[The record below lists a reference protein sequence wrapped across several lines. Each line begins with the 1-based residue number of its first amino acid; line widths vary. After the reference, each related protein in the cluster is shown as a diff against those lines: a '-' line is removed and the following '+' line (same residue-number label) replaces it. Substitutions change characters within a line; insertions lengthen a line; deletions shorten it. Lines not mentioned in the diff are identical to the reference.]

1 MHGRFMTFLV
11 LLLAASLLLFACGK
25 EGTRSSSRGNLTE
38 PAAPTPASTTSS
50 AAVKPTAPAPTP
62 PAASETP
69 PPTTSPAATS
79 ATAPSTLE
87 PAATPTETPST
98 PPPVSSPET
107 PPAPAPTTTPPAPE
121 STPTIDQRVAVI
133 NGHGIEASRLDQA
146 VAAVLT
152 QYQQLYSQFGINLGS
167 MMFGA
172 RGRIMDL
179 EMEVE
184 ALARLITQVIVDDE
198 IARRGIVITDPEAAA
213 EFDKQYE
220 ELLATR
226 GLEWLTSYAAQN
238 GMTLDGFKEWGRGV
252 VKQQMASQALQ
263 RAVAGPVTLS
273 DEDLEA
279 YWLENRANY
288 DTEEEI
294 HASHILVPTEQSAS
308 EVLADLEDGADFA
321 TLAKERST
329 DTGSA
334 QKGGDLGWFGRG
346 QMVGEFE
353 EAAFALGVG
362 ERSGIVESEYGFHII
377 LLVDRKA
384 AVRHEFAEV
393 RDQVRSDL
401 EKEQIT
407 EGAAAWHDAAVA
419 AATIEI
425 TDPMLDAG
433 WKKSQDLDAGLT
445 AFERLYDERRVDEPY
460 LPFIIGSLY
469 EATMNNKN
477 TERTALEA
485 GASTDPASAEQ
496 FAALGEEIEEA
507 RVKALSFYEIA
518 LAAFSDDETIQER
531 VKALTPQTSS
541 ESAI

>member
-1 MHGRFMTFLV
+1 MHGRFMAFLV
-11 LLLAASLLLFACGK
+11 LLLAASLLLLACGK
-25 EGTRSSSRGNLTE
+25 ETPRASSPRTATVPTA
-38 PAAPTPASTTSS
+38 PAPASSTSP
-50 AAVKPTAPAPTP
+50 AAVKPTAPAVTP

-79 ATAPSTLE
+79 ATAPSTPE
-87 PAATPTETPST
+87 PTVTPTETPST
-98 PPPVSSPET
+98 PPASSPEAPST
-107 PPAPAPTTTPPAPE
+107 PAPVATPPAPE
-121 STPTIDQRVAVI
+121 VPPAMDQRVAVI
-133 NGHGIEASRLDQA
+133 NGHAIESSRLDQA
-146 VAAVLT
+146 AAAVLT

-172 RGRIMDL
+172 RGRVMDL

-184 ALARLITQVIVDDE
+184 ALARLVTQIIVDDE
-198 IARRGIVITDPEAAA
+198 IERRGIVITDAEAAE

-220 ELLATR
+220 ELLSTR
-226 GLEWLTSYAAQN
+226 GLEWLTAYAAQN
-238 GMTLDGFKEWGRGV
+238 GMTLDEFKEWGRGV
-252 VKQQMASQALQ
+252 IKQQMASQALQ
-263 RAVAGPVTLS
+263 RAVAGPITLS

-294 HASHILVPTEQSAS
+294 RASHILVPTEQSAS
-308 EVLADLEDGADFA
+308 EVVADLENGADFA

-334 QKGGDLGWFGRG
+334 EKGGDLGWFGRG

-362 ERSGIVESEYGFHII
+362 ERSGIVKSDYGFHII

-433 WKKSQDLDAGLT
+433 WKKSQDLSAGLT
-445 AFERLYDERRVDEPY
+445 AFERLYDEHRVEEPY
-460 LPFIIGSLY
+460 LPFLIGSLY
-469 EATMNNKN
+469 ETIMNNKN

-485 GASTDPASAEQ
+485 EASSDPASAEQ

-507 RVKALSFYEIA
+507 RAKALSFYQIA
-518 LAAFSDDETIQER
+518 LAAFSDDETIQAR

>member
-1 MHGRFMTFLV
+1 MHGRFMAFLV
-11 LLLAASLLLFACGK
+11 LLLAASLLLLACGK
-25 EGTRSSSRGNLTE
+25 ETPRASSPRTATVPTA
-38 PAAPTPASTTSS
+38 PAPASSTSP
-50 AAVKPTAPAPTP
+50 AAVKPTAPAVTP

-79 ATAPSTLE
+79 ATAPSTPE
-87 PAATPTETPST
+87 PTVTPTETPST
-98 PPPVSSPET
+98 PPASSPEAPST
-107 PPAPAPTTTPPAPE
+107 PAPVATPPAPE
-121 STPTIDQRVAVI
+121 VPPAMDQRVAVI
-133 NGHGIEASRLDQA
+133 NGHAIESSRLDQA
-146 VAAVLT
+146 AAAVLT

-172 RGRIMDL
+172 RGRVMDL

-184 ALARLITQVIVDDE
+184 ALARLVTQIIVDDE
-198 IARRGIVITDPEAAA
+198 IERRGIVITDAEAAE

-220 ELLATR
+220 ELLSTR
-226 GLEWLTSYAAQN
+226 GLEWLTAYAAQN
-238 GMTLDGFKEWGRGV
+238 GMTLDEFKEWGRGV
-252 VKQQMASQALQ
+252 IKQQMASQALQ
-263 RAVAGPVTLS
+263 RAVAGPITLS

-294 HASHILVPTEQSAS
+294 RASHILVPTEQSAS
-308 EVLADLEDGADFA
+308 EVVADLENGADFA

-334 QKGGDLGWFGRG
+334 EKGGDLGWFARGR
-346 QMVGEFE
+346 MVGEFE

-362 ERSGIVESEYGFHII
+362 ERSGIVKSDYGFHII

-433 WKKSQDLDAGLT
+433 WKKSQDLSAGLT
-445 AFERLYDERRVDEPY
+445 AFERLYDEHRVEEPY
-460 LPFIIGSLY
+460 LPFLIGSLY
-469 EATMNNKN
+469 ETIMNNKN

-485 GASTDPASAEQ
+485 EASSDPASAEQ

-507 RVKALSFYEIA
+507 RAKALSFYQIA
-518 LAAFSDDETIQER
+518 LAAFSDDETIQAR

>member
-1 MHGRFMTFLV
+1 L
-11 LLLAASLLLFACGK
+11 
-25 EGTRSSSRGNLTE
+25 
-38 PAAPTPASTTSS
+38 TPA
-50 AAVKPTAPAPTP
+50 
-62 PAASETP
+62 
-69 PPTTSPAATS
+69 
-79 ATAPSTLE
+79 L
-87 PAATPTETPST
+87 
-98 PPPVSSPET
+98 
-107 PPAPAPTTTPPAPE
+107 
-121 STPTIDQRVAVI
+121 DQRVAVI
-133 NGHGIEASRLDQA
+133 NGHAIESSRLDQA
-146 VAAVLT
+146 ASAVLT

-172 RGRIMDL
+172 RGRVMDL

-184 ALARLITQVIVDDE
+184 ALARLVTQIIVDDE
-198 IARRGIVITDPEAAA
+198 IERRGITITDAEAAA

-220 ELLATR
+220 ELLLTR
-226 GLEWLTSYAAQN
+226 GLEWLTGYAAQN
-238 GMTLDGFKEWGRGV
+238 GMTLDEFKEWGRGV
-252 VKQQMASQALQ
+252 IKQQMASQALQ
-263 RAVAGPVTLS
+263 RAVAGPITLS

-294 HASHILVPTEQSAS
+294 RASHILVPSEQSAS
-308 EVLADLEDGADFA
+308 EVVADLENGADFA

-334 QKGGDLGWFGRG
+334 EKGGDLGWFGRG
-346 QMVGEFE
+346 RMVGEFE

-362 ERSGIVESEYGFHII
+362 ERSGIVKSDYGFHII

-433 WKKSQDLDAGLT
+433 WKKSQDLNAGLT
-445 AFERLYDERRVDEPY
+445 AFERLYDEHRVEEPY

-469 EATMNNKN
+469 ETIMNNKN

-485 GASTDPASAEQ
+485 EASSDPASAER

-507 RVKALSFYEIA
+507 RAKALSFYQIA
-518 LAAFSDDETIQER
+518 LAAFSDDETIQAR
-531 VKALTPQTSS
+531 VKALTPQADS
-541 ESAI
+541 ESSI